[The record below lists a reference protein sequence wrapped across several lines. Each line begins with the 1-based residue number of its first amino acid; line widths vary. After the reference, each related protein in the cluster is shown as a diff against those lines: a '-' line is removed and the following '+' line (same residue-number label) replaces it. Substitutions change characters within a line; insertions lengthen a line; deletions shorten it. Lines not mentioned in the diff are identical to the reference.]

1 MVNNESIFNK
11 VLSKM
16 QQQLIIIVCIYIVW
30 IIKTMM
36 VKINIWIIVYYSD
49 NPNRTEFNQ
58 NAYLCNG
65 TEFV

>member
-1 MVNNESIFNK
+1 
-11 VLSKM
+11 
-16 QQQLIIIVCIYIVW
+16 
-30 IIKTMM
+30 MM